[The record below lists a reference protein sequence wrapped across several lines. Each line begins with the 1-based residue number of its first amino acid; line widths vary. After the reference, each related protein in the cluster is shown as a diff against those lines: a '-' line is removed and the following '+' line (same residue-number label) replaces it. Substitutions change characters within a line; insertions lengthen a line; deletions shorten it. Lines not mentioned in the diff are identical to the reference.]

1 MWEPGKKKHP
11 IESAYTHHIV
21 HLEAIKGLIASVP
34 AQAVAI
40 PNYPRRSL
48 GYFRHQEA
56 DTSQVLKFET
66 KVAVLHVKTDFHL
79 TRINNLK

>member
-34 AQAVAI
+34 AQAI

-48 GYFRHQEA
+48 GYFRQEV